1 VEDVTMDPVATDVTE
16 RSAPKLEPPPAP
28 KLAPPQPK
36 TSSLPKAF
44 ANKMPQVINA
54 RRAPLYR
61 GSAGGGFAGA
71 ADASSSTGGQDTS
84 STPDGWQEPTSM
96 VDDGW
101 QEPTSTAAAWGDK
114 AWHDTASW
122 HTGWSSA
129 HHWLE
134 RGASSMEVGYDP
146 CSAQPNE
153 PPGTGHA
160 APAPQGKRG
169 QEGHYVDGGFVTS
182 DGVFHAYLR
191 LDVSLVF

>member
-1 VEDVTMDPVATDVTE
+1 MVD
-16 RSAPKLEPPPAP
+16 
-28 KLAPPQPK
+28 
-36 TSSLPKAF
+36 
-44 ANKMPQVINA
+44 
-54 RRAPLYR
+54 
-61 GSAGGGFAGA
+61 
-71 ADASSSTGGQDTS
+71 
-84 STPDGWQEPTSM
+84 DGWQEPTSTAAAW
-96 VDDGW
+96 VDNGW
-101 QEPTSTAAAWGDK
+101 QEPTSTAEAWVDKGWQEPTSTAEQWVDKGWQEPTSTAWGDKAWQDPTSTAAAWGDK